1 MADKVYQQIPKGGR
15 ARLVTVLRQAGQI
28 VSVQDAVTALNTDR
42 KTAAKL
48 LARWHSQ
55 KWLQRVGHGLY
66 TIIPIDTRATE
77 QVLEDPWVLVP
88 ALFGQAYVGGW
99 SAAEHWDLT
108 EQLFRDTLV
117 FTTKS
122 FRSRKHNVHGIAF
135 MLRHIRP
142 EAFFGT
148 RAIWH
153 GRTKVQISDI
163 HRTMVDMLADP
174 ATGGGIRHV
183 ADCFQEYIRH
193 KDADPHILIEYAA
206 RLGNGAVFKRMG
218 FLAETIPGQAD
229 LVEASRARLTQGN
242 AKLDPAVKTPR
253 LVRAWRLWIPE
264 TWSRKNQAEKGGRD
278 D

>member
-1 MADKVYQQIPKGGR
+1 MTDITYQKAPKGGR
-15 ARLVTVLRQAGQI
+15 ARLAAVLSRAGNI
-28 VSVQDAVTALNTDR
+28 VSVQDAMAALDTDR

-55 KWLQRVGHGLY
+55 RWLQRVGHGLY
-66 TIIPIDTRATE
+66 TVIPIDARATE

-122 FRSRKHNVHGIAF
+122 IRARKHDVHGITF
-135 MLRHIRP
+135 MLRHIRR

-148 RAIWH
+148 RTIWR
-153 GRTKVQISDI
+153 GQTKVQISDI

-174 ATGGGIRHV
+174 AMGGGIRHV
-183 ADCFQEYIRH
+183 ADCFQEYLRH
-193 KDADPHILIEYAA
+193 KNADPHILIEYAE

-218 FLAETIPGQAD
+218 FLAETMPDQKA

-242 AKLDPAVKTPR
+242 AKLDPAVKSPR

-264 TWSRKNQAEKGGRD
+264 TWSRKSQAEKGGRD

>member
-1 MADKVYQQIPKGGR
+1 MTDELYQSTPKGGR
-15 ARLVTVLRQAGQI
+15 ARLAAVLGRSGKI
-28 VSVQDAVTALNTDR
+28 VSVQDAMSALDTDR

-55 KWLQRVGHGLY
+55 RWLQRVGHGLY
-66 TIIPIDTRATE
+66 TVIPIDARATE
-77 QVLEDPWVLVP
+77 QVLEDPWILVP

-117 FTTKS
+117 FTTKG
-122 FRSRKHNVHGIAF
+122 FRSRKHDVHGITF
-135 MLRHIRP
+135 LLRHIRT
-142 EAFFGT
+142 EAYFGT
-148 RAIWH
+148 STIWR
-153 GRTKVQISDI
+153 GQIRVQISDI
-163 HRTMVDMLADP
+163 HRTMIDMLADP

-183 ADCFQEYIRH
+183 ADCFQQYVRH
-193 KDADPHILIEYAA
+193 KSANRQILIDYAE

-218 FLAETIPGQAD
+218 FLAETMSDQKELA
-229 LVEASRARLTQGN
+229 EACRIRLTQGN
-242 AKLDPAVKTPR
+242 AKLDPAVKSPR

-264 TWSRKNQAEKGGRD
+264 SWSQKRRATKDGSD